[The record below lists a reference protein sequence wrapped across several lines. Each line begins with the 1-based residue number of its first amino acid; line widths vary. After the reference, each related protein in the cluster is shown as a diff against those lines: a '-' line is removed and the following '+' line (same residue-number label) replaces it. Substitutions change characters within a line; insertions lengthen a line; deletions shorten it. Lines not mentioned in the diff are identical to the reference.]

1 MLGLVRSFL
10 IFWSLCLSLASLAE
24 PLDVKTLPSGSYV
37 GQYSYLIP
45 DESGEMTFES
55 LPPPE
60 YTEWTASEKEIPA
73 FGYSDITIW
82 SRIDLVNSGFE
93 KLWFV
98 DVSYPVLDVV
108 EVYVK
113 YPESVD
119 TFYLGDRV
127 LFNNRPINHRNFVV
141 PVKLGEEKVAVYV
154 KVKSGTSLQVPI
166 KLWREKDFNDHQQGD
181 LILQGIYFGFM
192 IVMVLY
198 NLFLYSFINEVR
210 YIHYVSFVTSFVLF
224 QTAIS
229 GFGYQF
235 LWSYSPAW
243 NEHSLPIFLGLVLL
257 TESIFVS
264 TFLELSKKA
273 PKVATFFQI
282 TAFIAG
288 LIAVS
293 SVVLPYRYSILSLII
308 LALPINLVCL
318 VMGLKQWL
326 QGDRAAK
333 LFTIAWFSTLTGA
346 MFLSLNKLGVLE
358 RNVFT
363 ENALQIGTALEVV
376 LLSFALGEYISRQR
390 NERQQVQEQTLN
402 FAMKVAEEREL
413 KLNAKNEALELER
426 IARAAQEQALHAHK
440 EANYSLEKQVQ
451 ERTSQLESAMNEL
464 QEAHAKLKHV
474 SNQDELTEL
483 FNRRYFNK
491 KFQAEYKRARRLSSP
506 LAVIIADLDKFK
518 AMSDEYGHLVGDE
531 CLKAVAEVLKTTVT
545 RPMDT
550 VARFGGEEF
559 IVLLPDTPMEGAVF
573 VAEKLRAA
581 LEEVDV
587 HYEDLHLRLT
597 MSLGVVSHTPNG
609 QENHQDII
617 ARADEALYQAKEDG
631 RNCVRSLEFDVQA

>member
-1 MLGLVRSFL
+1 MLGFVRIFL
-10 IFWSLCLSLASLAE
+10 IFCSLCLSLVSFAE

-37 GQYSYLIP
+37 GHHFYLIP

-60 YTEWTASEKEIPA
+60 YTEWTPSEKEIPG

-82 SRIDLVNSGFE
+82 ARIDVVNSGFE
-93 KLWFV
+93 QNWFV

-113 YPESVD
+113 YLDYVD
-119 TFYLGDRV
+119 MYQLGDRV
-127 LFNNRPINHRNFVV
+127 LFNNRPVNHRNFVV
-141 PVKLGEEKVAVYV
+141 PVKLGEDKVSIYI
-154 KVKSGTSLQVPI
+154 KVKSGTSLQIPI
-166 KLWREKDFNDHQQGD
+166 KLWREKEFNDHQQGD

-198 NLFLYSFINEVR
+198 NLFLYSYINEVR

-235 LWSYSPAW
+235 LWSYSPGW

-264 TFLELSKKA
+264 TFLELGKKA

-288 LIAVS
+288 LIAVT

-346 MFLSLNKLGVLE
+346 MFLSLNKLGVIE
-358 RNVFT
+358 RNIFT

-390 NERQQVQEQTLN
+390 NERQQAQEQTLS

-440 EANYSLEKQVQ
+440 EANDSLEKQVK
-451 ERTSQLESAMNEL
+451 ERTTQLENAMNEL

-483 FNRRYFNK
+483 YNRRYFNM
-491 KFQAEYKRARRLSSP
+491 KFQTEYKRARRLSSP
-506 LAVIIADLDKFK
+506 LAVIVADVDKFK
-518 AMSDEYGHLVGDE
+518 KMNDEYGHLVGDE

-559 IVLLPDTPMEGAVF
+559 IVLLPDTPLEGAVF
-573 VAEKLRAA
+573 VAEKLRMA

-587 HYEDLHLRLT
+587 HYEDLHLTLT
-597 MSLGVVSHTPNG
+597 MSLGVVSHTPTG

-631 RNCVRSLEFDVQA
+631 RNCVRSLEFDAQA